1 MLWFLWILWIFLALV
16 DLIDLVGSYRSC
28 WILQF
33 PSAQPCAK
41 SLMYMNVGR
50 LRLTRQPCLS
60 LALWPRVSV
69 VLLANKDTVL
79 QVR

>member
-1 MLWFLWILWIFLALV
+1 MVLV
-16 DLIDLVGSYRSC
+16 DLVDLVGSCGSYRSC

-50 LRLTRQPCLS
+50 LGLTHQPCLS